1 MTNYLSIHGTNE
13 TLVGSRNVAG
23 ELLAFCNAI
32 AYAVKADATTL
43 TLIHDY
49 EGLYKL
55 ATNDYKKIQSEAM
68 KKGLKALDYAKEN
81 GLTTINF
88 IWVNS
93 HKGFPINEL
102 ADHYA
107 KKAVGLI

>member
-1 MTNYLSIHGTNE
+1 MNQFFINGFRLETESLRMINYHPLQW
-13 TLVGSRNVAG
+13 VV
-23 ELLAFCNAI
+23 
-32 AYAVKADATTL
+32 VD
-43 TLIHDY
+43 
-49 EGLYKL
+49 
-55 ATNDYKKIQSEAM
+55 SEAM

-81 GLTTINF
+81 SLTTINF

>member
-1 MTNYLSIHGTNE
+1 M
-13 TLVGSRNVAG
+13 
-23 ELLAFCNAI
+23 AFCNAI
-32 AYAVKADATTL
+32 AYAVKEGATTL

-49 EGLYKL
+49 EGIYKL
-55 ATNDYKKIQSEAM
+55 ATKGYKKIQSEAM
-68 KKGLKALDYAKEN
+68 KKGLKALDYAKAN

-107 KKAVGLI
+107 KKAVGLA